1 MVEDCH
7 GDECSEPEK
16 HGKCVQAQDGE
27 RVCELGEK
35 SGGQGD
41 VEEDDDGPDGAEE
54 LEGVLG
60 GDVDIA
66 GD

>member
-1 MVEDCH
+1 M
-7 GDECSEPEK
+7 
-16 HGKCVQAQDGE
+16 
-27 RVCELGEK
+27 CELGEK
-35 SGGQGD
+35 SGGQGE